1 MMFPPMVVYCI
12 CQYTELRSRMDVEFE
27 LRGVLF
33 RWDSEKA
40 ARNVQEHGIPFE
52 QAAQVF
58 FDPFVRYLD
67 ASRGGE
73 ARDGA
78 IGADFEYRILFVV
91 HLILEEDALRVVSAW
106 PATRAERS
114 HYETGYDS

>member
-1 MMFPPMVVYCI
+1 
-12 CQYTELRSRMDVEFE
+12 MDVEFE

-40 ARNVQEHGIPFE
+40 ARNVQEHGISFE

-67 ASRGGE
+67 ATRENE

-78 IGADFEYRILFVV
+78 IGADFEYRMLFVV
-91 HLILEEDALRVVSAW
+91 HLILEEDALRIVFAW

-114 HYETGYDS
+114 HYEAGYDS